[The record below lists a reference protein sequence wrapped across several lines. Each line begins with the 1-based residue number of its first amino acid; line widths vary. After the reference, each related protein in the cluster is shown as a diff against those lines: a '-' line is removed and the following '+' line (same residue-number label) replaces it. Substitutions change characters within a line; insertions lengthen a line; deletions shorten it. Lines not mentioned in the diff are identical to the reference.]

1 MKNGKYSKRRGVAS
15 KTLVLALAVMLI
27 VGATVGGTI
36 AWLTAQTESVVNTFS
51 ATDIKVTLEE
61 TEGLNEQGKWKNAM
75 VPGVSY
81 DKDPVVT
88 VTDKTTTD
96 CYLFVKFE
104 ENAAAKKYLTYT
116 STLNTD
122 NGWALVDGTTDV
134 WYRIVRTDDETKAW
148 TLLAADETGKAVT
161 VNGETV
167 TKQTMTEAAGAKLAY
182 TAYAVQLAK
191 SSTENFTATEAW
203 AKVAP

>member
-61 TEGLNEQGKWKNAM
+61 NKGLNEQGKWKNAM

-88 VTDKTTTD
+88 VTDETTVD
-96 CYLFVKFE
+96 CYLFVKFV
-104 ENAAAKKYLTYT
+104 ENDAARTYLNYT
-116 STLNTD
+116 STLTEA
-122 NGWALVDGTTDV
+122 NGWKVVPDETDV
-134 WYRIVRTDDETKAW
+134 WYRIVKTTDETKSW
-148 TLLAADETGKAVT
+148 NLLEGDKVT

-167 TKQTMTEAAGAKLAY
+167 TKENMA
-182 TAYAVQLAK
+182 TASQASLTYKAFAVQL
-191 SSTENFTATEAW
+191 SSGNGNFAPEVAW
-203 AKVAP
+203 AKVAPTT

>member
-61 TEGLNEQGKWKNAM
+61 TKGLNEQGKWKNAM

-88 VTDKTTTD
+88 VTDETTVD
-96 CYLFVKFE
+96 CYLFVKFV
-104 ENAAAKKYLTYT
+104 ENDAARTYLNYT
-116 STLNTD
+116 STLTEA
-122 NGWALVDGTTDV
+122 NGWKVVPDETDV
-134 WYRIVRTDDETKAW
+134 WYRIVKTTDETKSW
-148 TLLAADETGKAVT
+148 NLLEGDKVT

-167 TKQTMTEAAGAKLAY
+167 TKENMA
-182 TAYAVQLAK
+182 TASQASLTYKAFAVQL
-191 SSTENFTATEAW
+191 SSGNGNFAPEVAW
-203 AKVAP
+203 AKVAPTT

>member
-61 TEGLNEQGKWKNAM
+61 TKGLNEQGKWKNAM

-88 VTDKTTTD
+88 VTDETTVD
-96 CYLFVKFE
+96 CYLFVKFV
-104 ENAAAKKYLTYT
+104 ENDAARTYLNYT
-116 STLNTD
+116 STLTEA
-122 NGWALVDGTTDV
+122 NGWKVVPDETDV
-134 WYRIVRTDDETKAW
+134 WYRIVKTTDETKSW
-148 TLLAADETGKAVT
+148 NLLEGDKVT
-161 VNGETV
+161 VNGEAV
-167 TKQTMTEAAGAKLAY
+167 TKENMA
-182 TAYAVQLAK
+182 TASQASLTYKAFAVQL
-191 SSTENFTATEAW
+191 SSGNGNFAPEVAW
-203 AKVAP
+203 AKVAPTT

>member
-61 TEGLNEQGKWKNAM
+61 TKGLNEQGKWKNAM

-88 VTDKTTTD
+88 VTDETTVD
-96 CYLFVKFE
+96 CYLFVKFV
-104 ENAAAKKYLTYT
+104 ENDAARTYLNYT
-116 STLNTD
+116 STLTEA
-122 NGWALVDGTTDV
+122 NGWKVVPDESDV
-134 WYRIVRTDDETKAW
+134 WYRIVKTTDETKSW
-148 TLLAADETGKAVT
+148 NLLEGDKVT

-167 TKQTMTEAAGAKLAY
+167 TKENMA
-182 TAYAVQLAK
+182 TASQASLTYKAFAVQL
-191 SSTENFTATEAW
+191 SSGNGNFAPEVAW
-203 AKVAP
+203 AKVAPTT

>member
-88 VTDKTTTD
+88 VTDETTVD
-96 CYLFVKFE
+96 CYLFVKFV
-104 ENAAAKKYLTYT
+104 ENDAARTYLNYT
-116 STLNTD
+116 STLTEA
-122 NGWALVDGTTDV
+122 NGWKVVPDETDV
-134 WYRIVRTDDETKAW
+134 WYRIVKTTDETKSW
-148 TLLAADETGKAVT
+148 NLLEGDKVT

-167 TKQTMTEAAGAKLAY
+167 TKENMA
-182 TAYAVQLAK
+182 TASQASLTYKAFAVQL
-191 SSTENFTATEAW
+191 SSGNGNFAPEVAW
-203 AKVAP
+203 AKVAPTT

>member
-27 VGATVGGTI
+27 VGATVGGTN
-36 AWLTAQTESVVNTFS
+36 ACLTAQTESVVNTFS

-88 VTDKTTTD
+88 VTDETTVD
-96 CYLFVKFE
+96 CYLFVKFV
-104 ENAAAKKYLTYT
+104 ENDAARTYLNYT
-116 STLNTD
+116 STLTEA
-122 NGWALVDGTTDV
+122 NGWKVVPDETDV
-134 WYRIVRTDDETKAW
+134 WYRIVKTTDETKSW
-148 TLLAADETGKAVT
+148 NLLEGDKVT

-167 TKQTMTEAAGAKLAY
+167 TKENMA
-182 TAYAVQLAK
+182 TASQASLTYKAFAVQL
-191 SSTENFTATEAW
+191 SSGNGNFAPEVAW
-203 AKVAP
+203 AKVAPTP

>member
-61 TEGLNEQGKWKNAM
+61 TKGLNEQGKWKNAM

-88 VTDKTTTD
+88 VTDETTVD
-96 CYLFVKFE
+96 CYLFVKFV
-104 ENAAAKKYLTYT
+104 ENDAARTYLNYT
-116 STLNTD
+116 STLTEA
-122 NGWALVDGTTDV
+122 NGWKVVPDETDV
-134 WYRIVRTDDETKAW
+134 WYRIVKTTDKTKSW
-148 TLLAADETGKAVT
+148 NLLEGDKVT

-167 TKQTMTEAAGAKLAY
+167 TKETMTEAAGAKLAY

-191 SSTENFTATEAW
+191 SSTENFTPAEAW